1 MNTEAIQQVR
11 TIATMNINQHPL
23 LKADIIECAQMAVEE
38 IQAGE
43 SADHEIELMVESIQ
57 ELINK

>member
-1 MNTEAIQQVR
+1 MDASIGQVR
-11 TIATMNINQHPL
+11 TIATAYIASHPQH
-23 LKADIIECAQMAVEE
+23 KADIIDLAQMAVEE

-57 ELINK
+57 ELINA